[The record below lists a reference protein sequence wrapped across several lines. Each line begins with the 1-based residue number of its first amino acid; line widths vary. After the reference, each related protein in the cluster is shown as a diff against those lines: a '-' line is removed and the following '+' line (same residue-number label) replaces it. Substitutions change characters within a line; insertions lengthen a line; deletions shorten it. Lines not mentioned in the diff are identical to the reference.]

1 MLRVWKKSANLYM
14 WLQQQPFSASSF
26 LFYALRIYNYDKRK
40 IGISY
45 AIERFLPG
53 HILMLQI
60 RDSV

>member
-1 MLRVWKKSANLYM
+1 M
-14 WLQQQPFSASSF
+14 WLQQQILSASFF